1 MAKDTAFPFF
11 FNWRKP
17 FEMLS
22 GDECKALLIAMLDYV
37 EHGTEPPAFT
47 ERAEMAAAFVFPAL
61 DRSREIKESR
71 SRAGKIGNETRWKAA
86 ADEHKSVANDR
97 TTSQNIANDCTAS
110 LKEKRREE
118 NKRKDAPPY
127 PPTGGQGESARDE
140 LFEKFWMEYPK
151 KAKRTEAE
159 EAWKALAPDDALLE
173 RMLGTIRAQ
182 CASSD
187 WQREGGR
194 YIPLASNWLRDC
206 RWEDVPPSRFSGYP
220 VTYEEIES
228 L

>member
-159 EAWKALAPDDALLE
+159 EAWKALAPTTLARTDARHDPGAVRLE
-173 RMLGTIRAQ
+173 RLAAR
-182 CASSD
+182 
-187 WQREGGR
+187 GR
-194 YIPLASNWLRDC
+194 TVY
-206 RWEDVPPSRFSGYP
+206 PSRVELAARLPLGRCAAKP
-220 VTYEEIES
+220 IQR
-228 L
+228 LPGHI

>member
-1 MAKDTAFPFF
+1 
-11 FNWRKP
+11 
-17 FEMLS
+17 
-22 GDECKALLIAMLDYV
+22 
-37 EHGTEPPAFT
+37 
-47 ERAEMAAAFVFPAL
+47 
-61 DRSREIKESR
+61 
-71 SRAGKIGNETRWKAA
+71 
-86 ADEHKSVANDR
+86 
-97 TTSQNIANDCTAS
+97 
-110 LKEKRREE
+110 
-118 NKRKDAPPY
+118 
-127 PPTGGQGESARDE
+127 
-140 LFEKFWMEYPK
+140 MEYPK

-187 WQREGGR
+187 WRREGGR

-206 RWEDVPPSRFSGYP
+206 RWEDMPPNQFSGYP